1 MDITML
7 CLSVMALTMLV
18 VTLQAWWLG
27 LERRDVALAG
37 AVGGLCGSGAL
48 AAALL

>member
-1 MDITML
+1 MDIAVVS
-7 CLSVMALTMLV
+7 LSAMALTMLV
-18 VTLQAWWLG
+18 VTLQAWRLG

-37 AVGGLCGSGAL
+37 AVGGLCGSGAV